1 MNSGYP
7 LNNNN
12 FNWERHIAKKI
23 GSSSGGDVDPSASNV
38 AKLTDGQYQNIT
50 DVPVG
55 ELGQNEGWTTVPE
68 TSLVENT
75 EGMYGEYVEAV
86 DGFVTIYYNAEYSA
100 GNEDNNLIDIK

>member
-1 MNSGYP
+1 MNTGYP

-23 GSSSGGDVDPSASNV
+23 GNSSGGSVDPSASNV

-55 ELGQNEGWTTVPE
+55 ELGQNEGWTTNPE
-68 TSLVENT
+68 TSQVENAD
-75 EGMYGEYVEAV
+75 GVYQEYVEAEGALV
-86 DGFVTIYYNAEYSA
+86 AIYYNAEYSA
-100 GNEDNNLIDIK
+100 GNIG